1 MERMGSFQRHVLVVG
16 AKNEALERI
25 APMLRRAEF
34 NVHTAEPSPVVF
46 DLANEVTLEGTVT
59 GFRWTNPHAWIEL
72 SVSNPNVEDGS
83 WDIELTSPQHLV
95 RAGWRATSVE
105 VGDTVKIVMNPL
117 RTGEPIGKFV
127 SVTLPDGRI
136 LTER

>member
-1 MERMGSFQRHVLVVG
+1 MIRLISIGGVSVLLMAVSV
-16 AKNEALERI
+16 LS
-25 APMLRRAEF
+25 
-34 NVHTAEPSPVVF
+34 HHSPVVF
-46 DLANEVTLEGTVT
+46 DQATEVTLEGTVT

-72 SVSNPNVEDGS
+72 SVPNPLGEDNT

-105 VGDTVKIVMNPL
+105 AGDTVSIVINPL
-117 RTGEPIGKFV
+117 RTGELVGKFV

-136 LTER
+136 LKER

>member
-1 MERMGSFQRHVLVVG
+1 MIRLISIGGVSVLLMAVSV
-16 AKNEALERI
+16 LS
-25 APMLRRAEF
+25 
-34 NVHTAEPSPVVF
+34 HHSPVVF
-46 DLANEVTLEGTVT
+46 DQATEVTLEGTVT

-72 SVSNPNVEDGS
+72 SVPNPLGEDNT

-105 VGDTVKIVMNPL
+105 AGDTVSIVINPL
-117 RTGEPIGKFV
+117 RTGEPVGKFV

-136 LTER
+136 LKER